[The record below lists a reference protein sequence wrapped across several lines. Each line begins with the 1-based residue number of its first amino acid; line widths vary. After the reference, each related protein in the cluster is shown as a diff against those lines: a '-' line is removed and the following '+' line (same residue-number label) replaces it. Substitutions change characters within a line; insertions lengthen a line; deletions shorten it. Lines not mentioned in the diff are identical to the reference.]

1 MYFNICN
8 AVYNLIDDNKTYLK
22 INKIYNYDKAVIDEW
37 FPSCTIMP
45 AANTATILDNSSY
58 QIQIPV
64 QIRIMWD
71 FDSLNT
77 KEGQIRTT
85 ADDIIK
91 LLINNYILNGLAI
104 NCDLAFQFW
113 YTWDPAY
120 RTFEIIANYTID
132 QSII

>member
-1 MYFNICN
+1 
-8 AVYNLIDDNKTYLK
+8 
-22 INKIYNYDKAVIDEW
+22 
-37 FPSCTIMP
+37 MP

-104 NCDLAFQFW
+104 NCDLAFQF
-113 YTWDPAY
+113 
-120 RTFEIIANYTID
+120 
-132 QSII
+132 